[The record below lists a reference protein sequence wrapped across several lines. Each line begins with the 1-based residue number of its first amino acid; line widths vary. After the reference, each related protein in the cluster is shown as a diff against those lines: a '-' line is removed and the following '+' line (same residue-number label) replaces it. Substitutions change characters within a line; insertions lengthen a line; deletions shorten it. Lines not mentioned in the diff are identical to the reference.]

1 MEHSQTKRVKRRYQ
15 QILEVE
21 ILLQTFG
28 ISSIY
33 YFGDNRYKCGL
44 LSKHLFQIM
53 QQHGGFTKTL
63 GKYKLA

>member
-1 MEHSQTKRVKRRYQ
+1 MGNVEMWNIHKLKKVKKRYQ

-53 QQHGGFTKTL
+53 Q
-63 GKYKLA
+63 